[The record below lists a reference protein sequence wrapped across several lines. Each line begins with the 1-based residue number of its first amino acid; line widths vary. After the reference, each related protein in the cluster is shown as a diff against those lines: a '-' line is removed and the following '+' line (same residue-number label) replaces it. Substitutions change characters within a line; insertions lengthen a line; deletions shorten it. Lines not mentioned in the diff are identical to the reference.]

1 MILLFPPCGV
11 LGNQKEKG
19 ICNIFT
25 EFLLS
30 FLYSAT
36 SLLTCAAGG
45 LGFILQTVFG
55 KNQRERDMYSNMC
68 VQRIKFYYSTDIYPL
83 HMPARHVKI
92 FLETLFG
99 RKTNMSQFRQKK

>member
-1 MILLFPPCGV
+1 MILLFPQCGG

-25 EFLLS
+25 QFLLL

-55 KNQRERDMYSNMC
+55 KNQKERYVC

-99 RKTNMSQFRQKK
+99 RKSSTSNMSQFRQKK